1 MVSSFRSAEKAT
13 GYQKFL
19 RLSLYGW
26 IGPDTLRLL
35 LGCAGAVFTAA
46 RGGVGVLGV
55 WSNKSDPIVFLSCS
69 SLSVTSVS
77 M

>member
-26 IGPDTLRLL
+26 TGPDTLRFL
-35 LGCAGAVFTAA
+35 LGCALFTAA
-46 RGGVGVLGV
+46 RGGVEVLGV
-55 WSNKSDPIVFLSCS
+55 GSNKSDPVVFLSCS